1 MFATR
6 RKSKTSTPSSNTT
19 TAQPSKS
26 STRQA
31 SSTPSEGSSSKA
43 AVLSSAKKRY
53 RPHTSSRRDRT
64 YYTSLDCFDGDA
76 KHLIKQLAQDI
87 YDRGGLVK
95 CQLRKLFNDKSDL
108 YKPTKQVAIKLQRK
122 VYYWRET
129 LDEAGWYKL
138 LGELGVNTTQDLDVD
153 ETQSVG
159 TQASNYNKCEN
170 SIESDVSQDNL
181 YYRDDE
187 YHSDDKSAG
196 FTPLKQSSSKKA
208 FYHSDKDSDN
218 KGVRFTPLRQS
229 SSKTKDPAPVHSS
242 LKKTVL
248 FEDAKVGEHSARQ
261 NSHFRQSRHHSS
273 DTLAYRPPVR
283 RTPKNTDIDLLY
295 STVTSSNMTSKD
307 VILKLAE
314 CADTVQLEK
323 AGVLLLYVDP
333 SNIDQT
339 QFGYN
344 MNCYK
349 ISECQLDE
357 IGRAHV

>member
-1 MFATR
+1 V
-6 RKSKTSTPSSNTT
+6 
-19 TAQPSKS
+19 
-26 STRQA
+26 
-31 SSTPSEGSSSKA
+31 

-64 YYTSLDCFDGDA
+64 YYSSLDCFDGDA
-76 KHLIKQLAQDI
+76 KHLIKQLTQDI

-95 CQLRKLFNDKSDL
+95 CQLHKLFNNKSDL

-129 LDEAGWYKL
+129 LDKAGWYKL
-138 LGELGVNTTQDLDVD
+138 LEELGVNTTQDLDAD

-170 SIESDVSQDNL
+170 SIDESDVSEDNV

-208 FYHSDKDSDN
+208 FYRSDKDSDDE
-218 KGVRFTPLRQS
+218 GVRFTPLRQS
-229 SSKTKDPAPVHSS
+229 SSKKKDPAPVHSS

-248 FEDAKVGEHSARQ
+248 FKDAKEGEHSARQ
-261 NSHFRQSRHHSS
+261 NSHFLQSRHHSS
-273 DTLAYRPPVR
+273 DTLAYRPPVGR
-283 RTPKNTDIDLLY
+283 PLKNTDIDLLY
-295 STVTSSNMTSKD
+295 STVTFSNMTSKE

-323 AGVLLLYVDP
+323 AGVLILYVDP
-333 SNIDQT
+333 SDIDQT

-349 ISECQLDE
+349 ISECQLDDTVKDCLRIE
-357 IGRAHV
+357 HLDCDLCDIKKAI